1 MVWVISVKESLPMIK
16 DKPVLPQVEQG
27 AGSVLEN
34 ANKKFVWKKKRI
46 RKRRKNGYRRTCW
59 EALEEGG

>member
-1 MVWVISVKESLPMIK
+1 MVWVTSVKESLPMIK

-34 ANKKFVWKKKRI
+34 ANKKFVWEEKKNK
-46 RKRRKNGYRRTCW
+46 K
-59 EALEEGG
+59 EEKERV